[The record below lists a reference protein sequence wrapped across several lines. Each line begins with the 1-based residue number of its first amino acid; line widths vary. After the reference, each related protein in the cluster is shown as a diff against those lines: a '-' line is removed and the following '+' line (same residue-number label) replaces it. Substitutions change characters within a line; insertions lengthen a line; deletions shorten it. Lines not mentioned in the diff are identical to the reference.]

1 MNNLFLDLEKE
12 KHTKIKKKKEYEN
25 LTFKLSNDLLEMSQ
39 QREKEKLEFENWKI
53 EEIRKLQKDFKTE
66 NNKDLKDLS
75 KIGRVSFS
83 TNVVISKKD
92 KDEIESLK
100 TTITNMQDEMKL
112 KDQSNKTTVDNM
124 KVKLEEANNKIKEMT
139 KLINELS
146 NKNSTLT
153 IQN

>member
-66 NNKDLKDLS
+66 NDKIRAVFFYTTSNLSYDVANMFTRIRARLLARFYKDFTRIRLRS
-75 KIGRVSFS
+75 KLG
-83 TNVVISKKD
+83 
-92 KDEIESLK
+92 L
-100 TTITNMQDEMKL
+100 
-112 KDQSNKTTVDNM
+112 
-124 KVKLEEANNKIKEMT
+124 
-139 KLINELS
+139 
-146 NKNSTLT
+146 
-153 IQN
+153 